1 MDITGHEEKI
11 LLTVVLNTSL
21 VLEFSVVYHNITFIE
36 SLTQHHFI
44 SYYCHIPVS
53 WTCYLLDLIHLNIA
67 SILVTLH
74 YLITTKIS
82 IINIVFTVNSNI
94 LSNEL
99 NSDCLTKKNI
109 LLSCYIKQNNISS
122 ISKIITL
129 FSELVLMNMYRCSN

>member
-99 NSDCLTKKNI
+99 NSDCLTKKKFFSPVISNKTI
-109 LLSCYIKQNNISS
+109 FHLFQKLSRYSQSW
-122 ISKIITL
+122 
-129 FSELVLMNMYRCSN
+129 Y